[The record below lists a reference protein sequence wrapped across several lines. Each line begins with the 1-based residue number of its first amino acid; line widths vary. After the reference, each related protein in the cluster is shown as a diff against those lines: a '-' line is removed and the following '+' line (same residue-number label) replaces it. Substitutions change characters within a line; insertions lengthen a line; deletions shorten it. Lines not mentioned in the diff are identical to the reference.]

1 MKEQDVIDLGFDK
14 EFDYSFGGEY
24 HYYVYDFSRG
34 LSLISNAND
43 ETINGEWYVY
53 IFEEDNARF
62 EDNVR
67 FTNKKDLEL
76 LINLLNKNKNLQTKY
91 DR

>member
-43 ETINGEWYVY
+43 ETINGEWYVD
-53 IFEEDNARF
+53 IFE

-67 FTNKKDLEL
+67 FTNKKDLER

>member
-1 MKEQDVIDLGFDK
+1 MKEQDIIDLGFDK
-14 EFDYSFGGEY
+14 EFGCSYGGEY
-24 HYYVYDFSRG
+24 HYYVYYFGRS

-43 ETINGEWYVY
+43 ETINGEWYVD
-53 IFEEDNARF
+53 IFEEDNI
-62 EDNVR
+62 R
-67 FTNKKDLEL
+67 FTNKKDLER